1 MDDLTGKLLV
11 ISGMTI
17 QVIAEVSDSWKTR
30 NVTTDEIVYFDKHA
44 LEQAI
49 KLGKAEE
56 VSDSDDRENAGN

>member
-1 MDDLTGKLLV
+1 MIGKTYN

-17 QVIAEVSDSWKTR
+17 EIIDDDGDKWKTH
-30 NVTTDEIVYFDKHA
+30 NITTDEIIYFDKST

-56 VSDSDDRENAGN
+56 LTEDIPRQPD

>member
-1 MDDLTGKLLV
+1 MDNLIGKTFF

-17 QVIAEVSDSWKTR
+17 EVVADKQDKWECRNTTTR
-30 NVTTDEIVYFDKHA
+30 ETIYFDKQA

-56 VSDSDDRENAGN
+56 I

>member
-1 MDDLTGKLLV
+1 MIGKTYS

-17 QVIAEVSDSWKTR
+17 EIIDEDGDKWKTH
-30 NVTTDEIVYFDKHA
+30 NITTDEIIYFDKST

-56 VSDSDDRENAGN
+56 LTEDNTHQPE